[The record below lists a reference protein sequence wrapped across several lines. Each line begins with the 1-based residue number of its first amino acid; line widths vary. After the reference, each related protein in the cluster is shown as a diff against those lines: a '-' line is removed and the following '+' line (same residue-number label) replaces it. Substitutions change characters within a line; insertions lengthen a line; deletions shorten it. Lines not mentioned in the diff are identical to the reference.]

1 MGRKRR
7 VRILIVDDEPAI
19 REVMRLILKNYEVIE
34 ASNGIEALK
43 KCEEFKPDLILMDI
57 MMPRMNGIE
66 ATKAILE
73 KFPDAKIVAVTA
85 YATHK
90 GKEMLEAGAVDILE
104 KPFGRKK
111 LEELVENLV
120 SDKGDK
126 KAKKCKKKKKD
137 ECKSR

>member
-1 MGRKRR
+1 MGRKKN
-7 VRILIVDDEPAI
+7 VKILIVDDEPAI
-19 REVMRLILKNYEVIE
+19 REVMRLILKNYDVIE
-34 ASNGIEALK
+34 AANGIEALK
-43 KCEEFKPDLILMDI
+43 MCEEHKPDLILMDI

-73 KFPDAKIVAVTA
+73 RFPNAKIVAVTA

-111 LEELVENLV
+111 LEELVEKIVGKENEKNEV
-120 SDKGDK
+120 KGQ
-126 KAKKCKKKKKD
+126 
-137 ECKSR
+137 

>member
-1 MGRKRR
+1 MTGKRG
-7 VRILIVDDEPAI
+7 VRILIVDDEPAM
-19 REVMRLILKNYEVIE
+19 REVMKLILKNYEVIE
-34 ASNGIEALK
+34 ASNGLEAVK
-43 KCEEFKPDLILMDI
+43 KCEEKKPDLILMDI

-90 GKEMLEAGAVDILE
+90 GKEMLEAGALEILE

-111 LEELVENLV
+111 LEELVERLIEEDTG
-120 SDKGDK
+120 SDK
-126 KAKKCKKKKKD
+126 
-137 ECKSR
+137 